1 MLVRAR
7 LADNR
12 AAVGVPDKD
21 HRFGLLVE
29 DLSSGSVVA
38 SQRQRRVLNDGDVIA
53 VCPEDV
59 VDALPTGAVDES
71 AVDKDHGL
79 SC

>member
-1 MLVRAR
+1 
-7 LADNR
+7 
-12 AAVGVPDKD
+12 VPDKD

-29 DLSSGSVVA
+29 DLSGGSIVA
-38 SQRQRRVLNDGDVIA
+38 SQRQCRVLNDGDAIA
-53 VCPEDV
+53 VVLEDV
-59 VDALPTGAVDES
+59 VDALPAGAVDES